1 MNKLIAIIGPTAI
14 GKSSLAVKLAL
25 KYNGEI
31 INADSRQIYRYM
43 NIGTAKPSTAEL
55 QSIQHHLIDIISP
68 DEPFSLSLYQNQ
80 CISKIKEINGR
91 GHIPFLVG
99 GSGLYIWSIL
109 ENWNIPEI
117 PPDNEYRLKMEERAR
132 EEGYKKLY
140 EELQRLDPQASLKIM
155 PTNVRRVIR
164 ALEIYHTSGKKASS
178 LQKKNN
184 PDFSFLIIGLTTN
197 RKDLYKIIDNRVD
210 RMIDMG
216 LLDEVKTLLKKGYDA
231 NLPSMSGIGYKQI
244 CLYLDNHI
252 SLDTAISQIKTDTH
266 RFARK
271 QYAWFHLNDSRINW
285 FDVEADIK
293 DNIDK
298 LITNFIDEEN

>member
-14 GKSSLAVKLAL
+14 GKSRLAVELAL
-25 KYNGEI
+25 RYNGEI

-43 NIGTAKPSTAEL
+43 NISTAKPSDSEL
-55 QSIQHHLIDIISP
+55 QSVPHHLIDIIYP
-68 DEPFSLSLYQNQ
+68 DEPFSLSLYQKL
-80 CISKIKEINGR
+80 CISKIKKIREK

-117 PPDNEYRLKMEERAR
+117 PPDSEYRFKMEKRAR
-132 EEGYKKLY
+132 EEGYESLFQ
-140 EELQRLDPQASLKIM
+140 ELQKLDPEASLKIM

-164 ALEIYHTSGKKASS
+164 ALEIYHTSGKTASS
-178 LQKKNN
+178 LQKKEN

-197 RKDLYKIIDNRVD
+197 RNDLY
-210 RMIDMG
+210 RMIDARVDQMINLG
-216 LLDEVKTLLKKGYDA
+216 LVEEVKDLLKKGYDSD
-231 NLPSMSGIGYKQI
+231 LPAMSGIGYKQI
-244 CLYLDNHI
+244 CLYLNNEI
-252 SLDTAISQIKTDTH
+252 SLDTAIFQIKTDTH

-271 QYAWFHLNDSRINW
+271 QYAWFHLTDSRINW
-285 FDVEADIK
+285 FDVNANIK

-298 LITNFIDEEN
+298 LITNFIDRE

>member
-14 GKSSLAVKLAL
+14 GKSNLAVELAL
-25 KYNGEI
+25 KYKGEI

-43 NIGTAKPSTAEL
+43 NTGTAKPSAGEMKR
-55 QSIQHHLIDIISP
+55 IPHHLVDIINP
-68 DEPFSLSLYQNQ
+68 DEPFSLSTYQNL
-80 CISKIKEINGR
+80 CISKINEVNNR
-91 GHIPFLVG
+91 GYMPFLVG

-117 PPDNEYRLKMEERAR
+117 PPDNEYRLKLEKRAK
-132 EEGYKKLY
+132 EEGYENLY
-140 EELQRLDPQASLKIM
+140 QELRRLDPEASLKIM

-164 ALEIYHTSGKKASS
+164 ALEIYHASGKKASS
-178 LQKKNN
+178 LQKKGN

-197 RKDLYKIIDNRVD
+197 RKDLYG
-210 RMIDMG
+210 MIDIRVEEMINLG
-216 LLDEVKTLLKKGYDA
+216 LVDEVKDLLTRGYNYD
-231 NLPSMSGIGYKQI
+231 LPAMSGIGYKQI
-244 CLYLDNHI
+244 CLYLNDQI

-285 FDVEADIK
+285 FDVNDDIK

-298 LITNFIDEEN
+298 LITNFIDEE